1 MRIDESEDEE
11 SEDEETRR
19 RIITIVF
26 RFVPQIEP
34 TPPAR

>member
-11 SEDEETRR
+11 SEDEVRRR
-19 RIITIVF
+19 RIITIVL
-26 RFVPQIEP
+26 RFVAQIEP